1 MSAVTIQLN
10 DNVLAIIE
18 LAGGVPE
25 LAVIQSDQLILS
37 GVEQGVLETAL
48 ATYNADRETYQL
60 EPLRAER
67 ERFISERIAQLVESR
82 YPVYRLQMFNAIYTH
97 AIRHGLNNRAD
108 YIETLLTWVSS
119 ATSVALTAKAAL
131 VGAPTVD
138 GIMLVDVNLESLT
151 ATDPQVTLEAA
162 LGISD

>member
-1 MSAVTIQLN
+1 MSAVTIQPN
-10 DNVLAIIE
+10 DNVAAIIE

-25 LAVIQSDQLILS
+25 LAVIQGNQLLLNGIDQS
-37 GVEQGVLETAL
+37 VLETAQ

-97 AIRHGLNNRAD
+97 AIRHGLDNRAD

-131 VGAPTVD
+131 IGAPTVD
-138 GIMLVDVNLESLT
+138 GIMLVDVNLESLA

>member
-1 MSAVTIQLN
+1 MSAVTIQPN

>member
-1 MSAVTIQLN
+1 MSAVTIQPN

-25 LAVIQSDQLILS
+25 LAVIQS
-37 GVEQGVLETAL
+37 ETAL

-108 YIETLLTWVSS
+108 YIETLLTWVS
-119 ATSVALTAKAAL
+119 
-131 VGAPTVD
+131 
-138 GIMLVDVNLESLT
+138 
-151 ATDPQVTLEAA
+151 
-162 LGISD
+162 